1 VTPLAHGIGGIR
13 DLPVPESFFF
23 TTAALVLVVSFV
35 LLGALWRRAQLER
48 RAQGDELPAPL
59 QTVLG
64 SRALRVLLQS
74 VSVVA
79 FLGVLLSALFGTANE
94 LQNLAPTFVYVG
106 FWLGLPLLSVTL
118 GDVWR
123 VLSPWR
129 AIADAVV
136 WGLERSGSEA
146 KPVFEY
152 PRRLGSYPAALA
164 LLAFVALELTYPRP
178 AETRTLAVAISVYT
192 YWALAGMAVYGR
204 EEWTRRG
211 EGFAVMFAL
220 LSRIA
225 PFGRR
230 GDRFVVRWPFVGLA
244 GAERVPGTVAVVAVT
259 LGSTSFDGFSRTSR
273 WQNLLADLRARLV
286 DQPLAVVDLATTGLN
301 ILGLLGVICV
311 VVIAYWTAVESTRR
325 LVGSPRSLEPDF
337 VLSLVPIALGYVAA
351 HYFSLFVLQGQFLF
365 FLVSDPLGRGWDLLG
380 TADYQPNLGL
390 LTPNTIWYVQVVAL
404 VVGHV
409 AGLAVAHDRAVALFE
424 KRGEALRSQYPMLA
438 LMVLFTVG
446 GLWVLSQ
453 G

>member
-1 VTPLAHGIGGIR
+1 MIFLAHGIGGIR

-35 LLGALWRRAQLER
+35 LLGALWRRPQLER
-48 RAQGDELPAPL
+48 LARGHELSEPL
-59 QTVLG
+59 QAVLG
-64 SRALRVLLQS
+64 SRALRAFLQA
-74 VSVVA
+74 VSVAV
-79 FLGVLLSALFGTANE
+79 FLGVLLSALLGTANE

-129 AIADAVV
+129 AVADAVV
-136 WGLERSGSEA
+136 WALERSGAEA
-146 KPVFEY
+146 RPVFEY
-152 PRRLGSYPAALA
+152 PQRVGRYPAALA
-164 LLAFVALELTYPRP
+164 LLSFVALELTYPRP
-178 AETRTLAVAISVYT
+178 AEPRTLAVAISVYT
-192 YWALAGMAVYGR
+192 YWALAGMAVFGR
-204 EEWTRRG
+204 DEWTRAG
-211 EGFAVMFAL
+211 EGFAVMFTL

-225 PFGRR
+225 LFGRR
-230 GDRFVVRWPFVGLA
+230 GGRLVVRLPFAALA
-244 GAERVPGTVAVVAVT
+244 GAERAPGTLAVVAVM
-259 LGSTSFDGFSRTSR
+259 LGSTSFDGFSRTSS
-273 WQNLLADLRARLV
+273 WQNLMSDLRARLV
-286 DQPLAVVDLATTGLN
+286 EQPLWVVDLATTALN
-301 ILGLLGVICV
+301 LFGLLGVICFV
-311 VVIAYWTAVESTRR
+311 VVAYLAAVESARR
-325 LVGSPRSLEPDF
+325 LVGTLRSLVPDF
-337 VLSLVPIALGYVAA
+337 VLSLVPIALGYLAA

-365 FLVSDPLGRGWDLLG
+365 FLVSDPLGRGWNLFG
-380 TADYQPNLGL
+380 TADYQPDLGL
-390 LTPNTIWYVQVVAL
+390 LTPNAIWYVQVVAL

-424 KRGEALRSQYPMLA
+424 RRGDALRSQYPMLA